1 MFEKFKAKQHCFIYK
16 TQNHIIFKIL
26 QRVYKYLKF
35 ILKHLN
41 TIILAVSCIMLQ
53 LNVHNISLVLI
64 VNRVSKRKKKESH
77 RITKEKIIGR

>member
-1 MFEKFKAKQHCFIYK
+1 MFEKCKAKQHRFIYK
-16 TQNHIIFKIL
+16 TQNRIIFKIL

-64 VNRVSKRKKKESH
+64 VNRVSKRKKKKVTE
-77 RITKEKIIGR
+77 